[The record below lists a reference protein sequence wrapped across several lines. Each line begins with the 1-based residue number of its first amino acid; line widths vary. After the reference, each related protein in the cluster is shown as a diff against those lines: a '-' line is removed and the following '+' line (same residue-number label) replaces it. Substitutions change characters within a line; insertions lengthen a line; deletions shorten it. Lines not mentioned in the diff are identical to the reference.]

1 MEKQRGATPHTRRRG
16 MLTLEQLRVEVGEGN
31 IDTVVV
37 AFTDMQGRLQGK
49 RLAAEFFLDDVVGSV
64 IEGCNYLLAV
74 DVEMNTVDGYAM
86 SSWQTGYGDFVMVP
100 DMSTLRRV
108 PWQEATAMVLADLTW
123 HDGTPVVA
131 SPRQILK
138 AQTSRLA
145 ERGLQAMAGTELE
158 FVVYNDSYAA
168 AQAGGYRDLTPANS
182 YNVDYS
188 ILGTARIEPLLR
200 RLRNGMAGAGLQVE
214 SAKGEC
220 NLGQHEIAFRYAEA
234 VTTCDNHS
242 IYKTGSKEI
251 ADAEG
256 MSITFMAKPNAREGN
271 SCHIHLSV
279 REDDGTP
286 VMAGDGPHGLS
297 RFGEHFIAGQLAV
310 LPELVL
316 WHAPNINSYKRYVPG
331 SFAPTAVRWGVD
343 NRTCAMRLVGHGGGL
358 RVENR
363 VPGGDVNPYLAIA
376 AMIAAGLHGVDREL
390 PLEEAFEG
398 NAYAAEGSR
407 VPSTL
412 RDALDLWLKSEL
424 AREAFGSDVVEHYA
438 HAARVEMAAFDAAVT
453 DWELQR
459 GFERL

>member
-1 MEKQRGATPHTRRRG
+1 MEKQRGATPHSKRRG
-16 MLTLEQLRVEVGEGN
+16 MLTLEQLRVEVSEGI

-37 AFTDMQGRLQGK
+37 AFTDMQGRLAGK
-49 RLAAEFFLDDVVGSV
+49 RLAADYFLDEVVGHV

-86 SSWQTGYGDFVMVP
+86 SSWSSGYGDFVMVP

-108 PWQEATAMVLADLTW
+108 PWHEGTVMVLADLTW
-123 HDGTPVVA
+123 HDSSPVVA
-131 SPRQILK
+131 SPRQILR
-138 AQTSRLA
+138 AQTERLA
-145 ERGLQAMAGTELE
+145 QRGLTALAGTELE
-158 FVVYNDSYAA
+158 FVVYKDTY
-168 AQAGGYRDLTPANS
+168 AQAQAASYRNLTPANT

-188 ILGTARIEPLLR
+188 IVGTAQIEPLLR

-234 VTTCDNHS
+234 LITCDNHS

-251 ADAEG
+251 AGQEG
-256 MSITFMAKPNAREGN
+256 MSLTFMAKPNAREGN

-279 REDDGTP
+279 RGGDGKP

-297 RFGEHFIAGQLAV
+297 PFGEHFIAGQLAA
-310 LPELVL
+310 LRELSL
-316 WHAPNINSYKRYVPG
+316 CYAPNINSYKRYVPG

-343 NRTCAMRLVGHGGGL
+343 NRTCALRLVGHGPSL

-363 VPGGDVNPYLAIA
+363 VPGGDVNPYLAVS
-376 AMIAAGLHGVDREL
+376 AMIAAGLYGVDHEL
-390 PLEEAFEG
+390 PLEPPFTG
-398 NAYAAEGSR
+398 NAYTDDSSR
-407 VPSTL
+407 VPTTL
-412 RDALDLWLKSEL
+412 RDSLELWRKSEL
-424 AREAFGSDVVEHYA
+424 AREAFGNEVVEHYA
-438 HAARVEMAAFDAAVT
+438 NAARVEIEAFDAAVT

-459 GFERL
+459 SFERM